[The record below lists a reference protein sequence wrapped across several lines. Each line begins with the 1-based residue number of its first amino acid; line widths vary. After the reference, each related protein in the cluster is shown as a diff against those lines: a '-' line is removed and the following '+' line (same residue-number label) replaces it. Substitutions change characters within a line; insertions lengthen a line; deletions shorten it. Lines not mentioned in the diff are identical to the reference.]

1 MLESMRKH
9 MSWMMWVIVGLVTVT
24 FLFFGTRTY
33 DTGGGSVAKVNGY
46 VITAE
51 DLNRVYRN
59 LYESY
64 RQVLK
69 DQFNESFTKMI
80 KAQALRELIENR
92 LLIQEAERVGLRVT
106 DEELKAYIMRIP
118 AFNVSGKFDKRSYDF
133 YLSRINATP
142 AIFESSQRD
151 YLLRKKLEQL
161 VEDGVAVSDAE
172 LSAAYASKNPK
183 AKPGDFEKNKAAFRQ
198 TYFAEKQREA
208 LAVFIKELQNKSSV
222 KINEKTLAL

>member
-9 MSWMMWVIVGLVTVT
+9 MGWMMWVIVGLVTVA
-24 FLFFGTRTY
+24 FLFFGIYPSSSR
-33 DTGGGSVAKVNGY
+33 GSIASVDGY
-46 VITAE
+46 VITPE

-59 LYESY
+59 LYDSY

-69 DQFNESFTKMI
+69 DQFNESFSKMI

-92 LLIQEAERVGLRVT
+92 LLLQEADRVGLRVT
-106 DEELKAYIMRIP
+106 DEELKSYIMRIP
-118 AFNVSGKFDKRSYDF
+118 AFNVDGKFDKRSYDF

-142 AIFESSQRD
+142 ATFEASQRD

-161 VEDGVAVSDAE
+161 IEDGVTVTDAE

-198 TYFAEKQREA
+198 TYLAEKQREA
-208 LAVFIKELQNKSSV
+208 LAVFVKDLQNKASI
-222 KINEKTLAL
+222 KIDEKALAL

>member
-9 MSWMMWVIVGLVTVT
+9 MTWMMWVIVGLVTVT
-24 FLFFGTRTY
+24 FLFFGTRSY
-33 DTGGGSVAKVNGY
+33 DTGGGAVAKVDGY
-46 VITAE
+46 VITSE

-69 DQFNESFTKMI
+69 DQFNESYTKMI

-92 LLIQEAERVGLRVT
+92 LLIEEAERVGLRVT
-106 DEELKAYIMRIP
+106 DEELKAHIMRIP
-118 AFNVSGKFDKRSYDF
+118 AFNVDGKFDKRSYDF

-161 VEDGVAVSDAE
+161 VEDGVAVTDTE
-172 LSAAYASKNPK
+172 LSAAYASKNP
-183 AKPGDFEKNKAAFRQ
+183 
-198 TYFAEKQREA
+198 
-208 LAVFIKELQNKSSV
+208 
-222 KINEKTLAL
+222 

>member
-9 MSWMMWVIVGLVTVT
+9 MTWMMWVIVGLVTVT
-24 FLFFGTRTY
+24 FLFFGTRSY
-33 DTGGGSVAKVNGY
+33 DTGGGAVAKVDGY
-46 VITAE
+46 VITSE

-69 DQFNESFTKMI
+69 DQFNESYTKMI

-92 LLIQEAERVGLRVT
+92 LLIEEAERVGLRVT
-106 DEELKAYIMRIP
+106 DEELKAHIMRIP
-118 AFNVSGKFDKRSYDF
+118 AFNVDGKFDKRSYDF

-161 VEDGVAVSDAE
+161 VEDGVSVTDTE

-183 AKPGDFEKNKAAFRQ
+183 AKPGDFEKNKESFRQ
-198 TYFAEKQREA
+198 TYVAEKQREA
-208 LAVFIKELQNKSSV
+208 LAVYIKGLHNKAPV
-222 KINEKTLAL
+222 KIDEKDLAL